1 LGNWTLN
8 DLSIEI
14 SFNNEIY
21 VGGKYIP
28 VLPVSTI
35 ADCMDEML
43 IEGLFGD
50 VKEDDVEESIYLVL

>member
-14 SFNNEIY
+14 SFNSDRY
-21 VGGKYIP
+21 VAGKYIP

-35 ADCMDEML
+35 ADWIDEML
-43 IEGLFGD
+43 FEGLFGD

>member
-1 LGNWTLN
+1 
-8 DLSIEI
+8 LSIEI

-35 ADCMDEML
+35 ADCIDEML
-43 IEGLFGD
+43 FEGLFGD